1 MSALHSLPS
10 PSKHAPST
18 PSSRNPISLR
28 LYKVLGASFDDDGTK
43 QALRTLSE
51 FYAPAAT
58 STLPNGKTVDHDSED
73 SDRDAD
79 IDEDEDISSRVSD
92 SLLPGGPIPGE
103 RAARARKNLRR
114 DVENKLTEASHKFL
128 KAFGEVDQVG
138 SFRTLIWKVMHLMLC
153 SQQLDVLQEHIVAM
167 RMHCDEAESQL
178 EETNKSCKSLL
189 ERAGS
194 LRQER

>member
-51 FYAPAAT
+51 FYAPATT
-58 STLPNGKTVDHDSED
+58 SILPNGKTVDHDSED
-73 SDRDAD
+73 SDRDID
-79 IDEDEDISSRVSD
+79 TDEDQDILSRVPAYISD
-92 SLLPGGPIPGE
+92 SLLPGGTIPGE

-138 SFRTLIWKVMHLMLC
+138 SFRMLIWKVMYLMYPC
-153 SQQLDVLQEHIVAM
+153 VHSNWTSYKNI
-167 RMHCDEAESQL
+167 
-178 EETNKSCKSLL
+178 LL
-189 ERAGS
+189 
-194 LRQER
+194 L